1 MYYSNLFVLW
11 SLIPYRTIPHCLLFP
26 LSCQSKSAK
35 QRGEYMEART
45 KSQWSLW
52 LNVSALISYLALMIL
67 GVGLLLVVLLTF

>member
-1 MYYSNLFVLW
+1 MELDPLQNLSSTVSFF
-11 SLIPYRTIPHCLLFP
+11 S